1 MKLYRVDDVLSD
13 YADIGGYYIFAE
25 NLSDLGKI
33 LKDIRFHHYY
43 NDEKGRE
50 TLQKKEIDMLQNVKD
65 SAIHDHRLDMRTISV
80 TEFAIKPG
88 LVDTYENG
96 D

>member
-33 LKDIRFHHYY
+33 LKDIRFYHYY

-50 TLQKKEIDMLQNVKD
+50 TLQKKICYKMLKIVPYMIID
-65 SAIHDHRLDMRTISV
+65 
-80 TEFAIKPG
+80 
-88 LVDTYENG
+88 
-96 D
+96 